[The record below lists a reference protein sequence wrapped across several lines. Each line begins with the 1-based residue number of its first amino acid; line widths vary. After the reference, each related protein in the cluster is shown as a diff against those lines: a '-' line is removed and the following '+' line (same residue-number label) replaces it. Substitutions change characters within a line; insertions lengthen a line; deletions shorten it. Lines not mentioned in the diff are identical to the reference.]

1 MANPA
6 QFAQQQQQMNMR
18 QDRFDAQTTMDRPR
32 DDGGIYNGASGGPG
46 RAGQILDQWG
56 TTNNPVG
63 PDYSRPGWY
72 KNGDNREAM
81 ESYSRDYAVPYFNA
95 ALAKQTQDYNQSSD
109 TRNFGETQRVNTHGM
124 GLADRGSAREDLA
137 LSYGQKNNVRDFGEA
152 QRQYNQG
159 FGLEQELGRGTL
171 AATNYANQTNRN
183 QVNNQ
188 NLIQQEQNRIA
199 QYEAQTGRQDV
210 EGRQRLDQFSND
222 TARMGVNNQLRLG
235 EGQLKND
242 SYNNETT
249 RLGVNNQM
257 TLGQGQLG
265 FQNRQL
271 DTDEAYR
278 RTALTQEG
286 AIARE
291 RMATDSMNQRY
302 ATFGRASAPNTRA
315 MRSWN

>member
-1 MANPA
+1 MQNPA
-6 QFAQQQQQMNMR
+6 YQPYNM
-18 QDRFDAQTTMDRPR
+18 QGQVSMDRPR
-32 DDGGIYNGASGGPG
+32 DDGGIYNGPPLGSG
-46 RAGQILDQWG
+46 RTSSILDQWG
-56 TTNNPVG
+56 STKNPQG

-81 ESYSRDYAVPYFNA
+81 ESYSRDYAVPFFNA
-95 ALAKQTQDYNQSSD
+95 ALAERTQGYNERAD
-109 TRNFGETQRVNTHGM
+109 TRNFGETQRLNTHGM

-222 TARMGVNNQLRLG
+222 TARMGVNNQ
-235 EGQLKND
+235 
-242 SYNNETT
+242 
-249 RLGVNNQM
+249 M

-265 FQNRQL
+265 FENRRL
-271 DTDEAYR
+271 DVDDAYR
-278 RTALTQEG
+278 QKALSQEG

-291 RMATDSMNQRY
+291 RMASDSMNQRY
-302 ATFGRASAPNTRA
+302 ATFGRATAPNARA
-315 MRSWN
+315 VRSWD